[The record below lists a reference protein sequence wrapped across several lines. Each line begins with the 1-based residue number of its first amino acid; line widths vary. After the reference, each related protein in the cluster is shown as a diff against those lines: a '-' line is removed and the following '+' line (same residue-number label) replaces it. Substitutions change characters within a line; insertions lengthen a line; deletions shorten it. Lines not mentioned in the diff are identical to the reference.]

1 MIVTVTMNPAVDK
14 TIKLDELKRGGLN
27 RIEHAELDA
36 GGKGINVSKTIYA
49 LGGKTIA
56 TGFLGGNSAS
66 YIKDAL
72 ADYQIQMEFIELDG
86 ETRTNLKIV
95 EPDGLLTEL
104 NEAGPVVGT
113 GLVEQLE
120 KKLDELAGEDTWF
133 VFSGSVPRGVGTDI
147 YEKLIRQVKKKGAKT
162 VLDADGELF
171 RNGVKARP
179 DVIKPNRMELERY
192 FGEPAADD
200 EILIGMGK
208 KLLSQGIKLAAIS
221 LGQGGAIF
229 MTDRI
234 TYGVPAVEVPVNSSV
249 GAGDALVAGLVYSME
264 EGKTLEDAIRVAV
277 ATSAGAVMTAGT
289 KPPTREMVQELEER
303 VHLFEI
309 STGM

>member
-14 TIKLDELKRGGLN
+14 TIKLEELKRGRLN
-27 RIEHAELDA
+27 RVDHAELDA
-36 GGKGINVSKTIYA
+36 GGKGINVSKTIHA
-49 LGGKTIA
+49 
-56 TGFLGGNSAS
+56 LGGNSVATGFWGGNS
-66 YIKDAL
+66 AAYIKDAL
-72 ADYQIQMEFIELDG
+72 ADYQIQMDFIELDG

-95 EPDGLLTEL
+95 ELDGLLTEI
-104 NEAGPVVGT
+104 NEAGPVVEMDQ
-113 GLVEQLE
+113 VEQLA

-133 VFSGSVPRGVGTDI
+133 VFSGSVPRGVSADI

-171 RNGVKARP
+171 RNGIKACP

-208 KLLSQGIKLAAIS
+208 KILSQGIKLAAIS

-229 MTDRI
+229 MTEKI

-249 GAGDALVAGLVYSME
+249 GAGDALVAGLVYSIE
-264 EGKTLEDAIRVAV
+264 EGKSFEDAIRVAV

-289 KPPTREMVQELEER
+289 KPPTSEMVQKLEER